1 MSDVFEE
8 LNLGDLDGMSL
19 RVFIDSNDDLIIA
32 MRKQDYPSSICL
44 ATSLNISQAALLANR
59 LIDLATH
66 LQKKE
71 QSKKEPTDRFAMGTP
86 SVDHA
91 GENKDGDL

>member
-1 MSDVFEE
+1 MSVDTNEF
-8 LNLGDLDGMSL
+8 NLGELDGMSL
-19 RVFIDSNDDLIIA
+19 SVFIDSDDQLIIA
-32 MRKQDYPSSICL
+32 MRKQDYPSSTCL

-71 QSKKEPTDRFAMGTP
+71 RSKEELTDRFAMGTP
-86 SVDHA
+86 DVAHA
-91 GENKDGDL
+91 GKESDK

>member
-1 MSDVFEE
+1 MSEVFEE

-19 RVFIDSNDDLIIA
+19 RVFIDGNDDLIIA

-59 LIDLATH
+59 LIDLSAH

-71 QSKKEPTDRFAMGTP
+71 QSKKEPIDRFAMGTP

-91 GENKDGDL
+91 GKEGEL

>member
-1 MSDVFEE
+1 MSDDANEF
-8 LNLGDLDGMSL
+8 NLGDLDGMSL
-19 RVFIDSNDDLIIA
+19 RVFIDSEDQLIIA
-32 MRKQDYPSSICL
+32 MRKQDYPSSTCL

-71 QSKKEPTDRFAMGTP
+71 QSQKEPTDRFAMGTP

-91 GENKDGDL
+91 GENKEDNK